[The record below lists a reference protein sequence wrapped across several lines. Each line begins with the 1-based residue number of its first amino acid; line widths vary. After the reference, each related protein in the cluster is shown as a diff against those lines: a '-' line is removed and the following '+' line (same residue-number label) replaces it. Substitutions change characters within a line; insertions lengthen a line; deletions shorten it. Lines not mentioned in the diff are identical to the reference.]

1 MLINGAVDD
10 VPFSLFAV
18 QVDAAQVQRAI
29 DQLQPP
35 GDAK

>member
-1 MLINGAVDD
+1 MRKYLEI
-10 VPFSLFAV
+10 VPKA
-18 QVDAAQVQRAI
+18 QDAAQVQRAI